1 MVKSLNQFLR
11 KTNHWN
17 FVWITLIMTETF
29 TAVMNSLQSYIYYGR
44 ISRELMVI
52 GTIDAL
58 IVTLIAAPVVIY
70 FLKHNDDLEKKNEEL
85 TEMQDSMLQA
95 KLDWEETFNIINDA
109 ITIHDKDFNIVRANS
124 GAEKLL
130 GIPFMK
136 ISRQKCFES
145 YHGSDCPKQDCPSC
159 RTLMTGDP
167 SLAEIFEP
175 HLNKYLEI
183 KALPK
188 KSANNEIIGL
198 VHVVKDITQ
207 QKQTE
212 MEQRKLESQLLQIQ
226 KMDSIGR
233 LAGGIAHDFNNILS
247 AIIGYS
253 EIALLKLPK
262 DSPVRETIQTVK
274 ESGSRAAALTHQL
287 LAFSRKQVLRMEP
300 VCINVVIESMAK
312 MLSRII
318 GEDITLVINAQSN
331 INSIMADARQIEQ
344 VILNLAVNARDAMP
358 EGGSLVI
365 GTEDIELDE
374 SYLKVH
380 EEARPGLYVMI
391 SVSDTGRGMP
401 PEIMERIFEPFFTT
415 KELGKGTGLGLATV
429 YGIIKQHNG
438 FIYVYSEPD
447 RGTTFKIYLPA
458 GKEEAM
464 AELQSDT
471 EDMPSGSETIV
482 VVDDDTLVRRLAVD
496 TLQPLGYT
504 VIEAQ
509 SGEDAVRAIDNYH
522 GTIDLLLTD
531 VIMPGIN
538 GAELARLFRTKR
550 PGKKVVFMSGYT
562 DDAISRHGVL
572 NRDVILINKPII
584 PHKLAQEVRRALD
597 NKGAGSS

>member
-1 MVKSLNQFLR
+1 
-11 KTNHWN
+11 
-17 FVWITLIMTETF
+17 
-29 TAVMNSLQSYIYYGR
+29 
-44 ISRELMVI
+44 
-52 GTIDAL
+52 
-58 IVTLIAAPVVIY
+58 
-70 FLKHNDDLEKKNEEL
+70 
-85 TEMQDSMLQA
+85 
-95 KLDWEETFNIINDA
+95 
-109 ITIHDKDFNIVRANS
+109 
-124 GAEKLL
+124 
-130 GIPFMK
+130 
-136 ISRQKCFES
+136 
-145 YHGSDCPKQDCPSC
+145 
-159 RTLMTGDP
+159 
-167 SLAEIFEP
+167 
-175 HLNKYLEI
+175 
-183 KALPK
+183 
-188 KSANNEIIGL
+188 
-198 VHVVKDITQ
+198 
-207 QKQTE
+207 
-212 MEQRKLESQLLQIQ
+212 
-226 KMDSIGR
+226 
-233 LAGGIAHDFNNILS
+233 
-247 AIIGYS
+247 
-253 EIALLKLPK
+253 
-262 DSPVRETIQTVK
+262 
-274 ESGSRAAALTHQL
+274 
-287 LAFSRKQVLRMEP
+287 
-300 VCINVVIESMAK
+300 
-312 MLSRII
+312 
-318 GEDITLVINAQSN
+318 
-331 INSIMADARQIEQ
+331 
-344 VILNLAVNARDAMP
+344 MP